1 MAVDQII
8 LELRAE
14 AKQFKAELAQVKSQV
29 EATEKRTLLAQ
40 NNMNKGFNQMS
51 GSLKNLA
58 GTIGLA
64 FGVNEVLRF
73 TKATIDA
80 ASNIQETTSKVGEL
94 FGASKREVL
103 EWSKTTAQ
111 SIGQSQQQALDAAST
126 FAIFGKSAGL
136 SGDSLVKFSTDFTS
150 LASDLASFNNT
161 SPEEAIQ
168 AIGAALR
175 GEAEPIRRYGVLLD
189 EASIKQSA
197 MRLGIIKTTKEALTP
212 QQKVLAVQAEIYRQT
227 TAAQGDFAR
236 TSDGLANQQRI
247 LSAEFANLQV
257 IIGDNLLPIVLKMTT
272 ALNDLFRGNI
282 VDAAVGW
289 GEAIIKPFQ
298 DLFWAFND
306 LIGMT
311 DAINEVFKLF
321 GSIEEPAYSAGEA
334 ANFFA
339 HALARGIKP
348 AKELAGALGTTS
360 DKGKVVG
367 AFQALTE
374 EVNKLNKEM
383 LDNITLGEDTY
394 KQQREILALRERIN
408 KIQFEA
414 NALLSEGI
422 VLTGIATEVDK
433 EYIAGLQK
441 QPKTYKE
448 LAESYRAYAEIA
460 FAESPEEAR
469 QRFIRDMEEIGD
481 ASSQLASALGQFGET
496 LTQVFGKAAQD
507 NAAFAGFLK
516 GITILE
522 ITLSQAAAIS
532 QAIAKLASGDP
543 LSVITGAISLVSSI
557 TALFGGIINQI
568 EGIEVPT
575 PPAFAEGTAYVGLN
589 GNPKGVDTIPAYLNE
604 GEAVIPTDR
613 NKKYPGL
620 ASAWIN
626 NKLDDYIMSNW
637 VAPAIEQE
645 RNRNF
650 ADNLAEAIKVSGV
663 FDDYRLYRAISE
675 QTSVNKSGFKKLD
688 KVISRSVNPRLRYD

>member
-339 HALARGIKP
+339 QALARGIKP

>member
-94 FGASKREVL
+94 FGASQREVL

-311 DAINEVFKLF
+311 DPIKEVFKLF

-339 HALARGIKP
+339 QALARGIKP

-422 VLTGIATEVDK
+422 ALTGIATGVDK
-433 EYIAGLQK
+433 EYVEGLIQQRDAWEGLDKKMAETLGRLQLAEADPPGGWLRRLALDLENTVQLGGALGDLMKSTYELSVALGAESAEFQK
-441 QPKTYKE
+441 GLALFNVQLA
-448 LAESYRAYAEIA
+448 LAESIA
-460 FAESPEEAR
+460 
-469 QRFIRDMEEIGD
+469 
-481 ASSQLASALGQFGET
+481 
-496 LTQVFGKAAQD
+496 
-507 NAAFAGFLK
+507 
-516 GITILE
+516 GII
-522 ITLSQAAAIS
+522 
-532 QAIAKLASGDP
+532 K
-543 LSVITGAISLVSSI
+543 AISLNAKDPFTI
-557 TALFGGIINQI
+557 ATGIIS
-568 EGIEVPT
+568 GIAAVTSAIAQSVSIINSEQVPQ

-589 GNPKGVDTIPAYLNE
+589 GNPKGIDTIPAYLNE

-663 FDDYRLYRAISE
+663 FDDYRLYRSMEKNSTI
-675 QTSVNKSGFKKLD
+675 NKAGFNELAKALNRNNKK
-688 KVISRSVNPRLRYD
+688 RGGYA

>member
-1 MAVDQII
+1 
-8 LELRAE
+8 
-14 AKQFKAELAQVKSQV
+14 
-29 EATEKRTLLAQ
+29 
-40 NNMNKGFNQMS
+40 
-51 GSLKNLA
+51 
-58 GTIGLA
+58 
-64 FGVNEVLRF
+64 
-73 TKATIDA
+73 
-80 ASNIQETTSKVGEL
+80 
-94 FGASKREVL
+94 
-103 EWSKTTAQ
+103 
-111 SIGQSQQQALDAAST
+111 
-126 FAIFGKSAGL
+126 
-136 SGDSLVKFSTDFTS
+136 
-150 LASDLASFNNT
+150 
-161 SPEEAIQ
+161 
-168 AIGAALR
+168 
-175 GEAEPIRRYGVLLD
+175 
-189 EASIKQSA
+189 
-197 MRLGIIKTTKEALTP
+197 
-212 QQKVLAVQAEIYRQT
+212 
-227 TAAQGDFAR
+227 
-236 TSDGLANQQRI
+236 
-247 LSAEFANLQV
+247 
-257 IIGDNLLPIVLKMTT
+257 
-272 ALNDLFRGNI
+272 
-282 VDAAVGW
+282 
-289 GEAIIKPFQ
+289 
-298 DLFWAFND
+298 
-306 LIGMT
+306 
-311 DAINEVFKLF
+311 
-321 GSIEEPAYSAGEA
+321 
-334 ANFFA
+334 
-339 HALARGIKP
+339 
-348 AKELAGALGTTS
+348 
-360 DKGKVVG
+360 
-367 AFQALTE
+367 
-374 EVNKLNKEM
+374 
-383 LDNITLGEDTY
+383 
-394 KQQREILALRERIN
+394 
-408 KIQFEA
+408 
-414 NALLSEGI
+414 
-422 VLTGIATEVDK
+422 
-433 EYIAGLQK
+433 
-441 QPKTYKE
+441 
-448 LAESYRAYAEIA
+448 
-460 FAESPEEAR
+460 
-469 QRFIRDMEEIGD
+469 MEEIGD